1 MSEGQPQEN
10 KVAPPRVSHAHR
22 WEAFGVIIASL
33 VGLLALLVSGYTA
46 YIQRQ
51 QVRAQVWPH
60 LSIAYQDQAYKLSV
74 FNKGVGPAIV
84 RSVEVTVDGKPQP
97 DWEHALAAMSLPHA
111 ESDYGHSTLA
121 TAVLSPGDALAV
133 LVFDE
138 KTKYQ
143 HFRTAMSAHGLV
155 NICYCS
161 TLGDC
166 WLLEDHRA
174 PVKPAVRPVG
184 QCPRLTP
191 AEAFR
196 D

>member
-1 MSEGQPQEN
+1 MSEDQPQEN
-10 KVAPPRVSHAHR
+10 DVAPSRVGHARR
-22 WEAFGVIIASL
+22 WEAYGVIIASL

-51 QVRAQVWPH
+51 QVRAQVWPR
-60 LSIAYQDQAYKLSV
+60 LSIAYQDRVHKLTV

-84 RSVEVTVDGKPQP
+84 RSVKVTVDGKPQP
-97 DWEHALAAMSLPHA
+97 DWEHAFAAMGLPHT

-121 TAVLSPGDALAV
+121 TAVLSPDDALPV

-138 KTKYQ
+138 EAKYQ
-143 HFRTAMSAHGLV
+143 HFRTAMSEHGLV
-155 NICYCS
+155 DICYCS

-166 WLLEDHRA
+166 WLLEDHHA
-174 PVKPAVRPVG
+174 PVKPTVRQVG

-191 AEAFR
+191 EETFR